1 MAQNEP
7 NQRLELSA
15 VGVIL
20 SLHLGGDPD
29 FDVDYKT

>member
-7 NQRLELSA
+7 NQRLELSTIH
-15 VGVIL
+15 VIL
-20 SLHLGGDPD
+20 PFHLGGDPD